1 MSSPIRFGDYFRQ
14 RRRALGLSL
23 REFSRRNGFDPGNI
37 SKLERNILA
46 PPRSETLLESHAKAL
61 KLEPEST
68 EWKTL
73 FGLALKESA
82 SKLPQLP
89 RSRRISTWVR
99 AITLEQWADHIDAQS
114 ILPLLVRRLV
124 RGTVDSTNLIRV
136 QFPAL
141 EGVQSPGWDG
151 LVEAT
156 RGNEFVPA
164 GLSVW
169 EMSVNKRSQMKA
181 EKDFRKRTIN
191 SQGINKKNSMFIF
204 VTLRKWQGKD
214 GWCSEKKKLNIW
226 KDVKVY
232 DSENLEEWLET
243 AKGVDIWLTRLLG
256 HRWAASIDIEGYWEN
271 LSASTNPS
279 LLPEVFLASRDQ
291 AIERLT
297 EWFGSAPSVLAL
309 ESSSPVDVIDFIAA
323 CHAYFKVPECTL
335 ESKADTQKIAEEMAA
350 RTLIIRDMES
360 WRDTSTSP
368 NPLLLIPEPD
378 LPMDMEMVSEAVR
391 QGHHVLLCSHR
402 FSSDRTSIHSLPRPG
417 RYELKKGLMTSGLTE
432 QKASE
437 HAQQSGGSLT
447 VLKRVISRFPAT
459 KQPEWS
465 QSSNA
470 RELIPFI
477 LVGAW
482 DDTSDADQRT
492 IEKLSGKSYEENAN
506 ILNTWLNEPDSPVL
520 RIHENCRLVSREDS
534 WQLLARYITR
544 QSLVTFEEVAIEILS
559 EVDPRYDLPD
569 DEQPYAAFHDSVLK
583 YSSQIRSGI
592 CVTLALLGCRSGNG
606 LIQGGIN
613 PERKAEQF
621 VGKLLN
627 EETPWQ
633 QWASLSDLL
642 PVLAEAAPEVFL
654 SAVEKDLERKSP
666 VLKELFNDTN
676 DSLPFS
682 FCAYAGLSDAL
693 EVLAWNPS
701 YLTRTSLIQARLH
714 EVDPQR
720 EWSSRPL
727 SSLQQIFLPWHPH
740 TTASTEQ
747 RIKAINKM
755 VEKTSEA
762 AWELLISLMPNVLRT
777 SSDTR
782 MPVWQDWS
790 MGWEHA
796 PGNAGY
802 WQQVAA
808 CAECLVF
815 MAGTDIER
823 WLRLLDELDHLPQA
837 VQKQLLDCLEQWNL
851 AKVDSAVR
859 RKITERIR
867 KQVKKHSDP
876 DKNLTMSPDIVDRL
890 ETLQNRFEPFD
901 LVARHLW
908 LFELYPSGF
917 VKLGN
922 TWQEREKEICQIR
935 GKALREIYADGGLKE
950 ILRLV
955 TQAKHPRIVGNAY
968 VNSTLYKDIDDII
981 PALLSSSDEQEKE
994 FATGVVHARFN
1005 EKGWKWVKEFSLQ
1018 EWRPEQSGLFLS
1030 VLPFERETWTW
1041 VKKQNTEAEAVYW
1054 RLVSGFVRD
1063 GSKED
1068 VEFAVSKLIHYGHPL
1083 QAIDVLNMALYGGC
1097 EIEPDLVM
1105 TTLESLE
1112 SYLNGQN
1119 RVSPEDVA
1127 DKYEIQE
1134 LIKYLQNSQ
1143 DTDTNRLA
1151 KLEWAYLG
1159 LLDEY
1164 SGSSP
1169 VTLEKSLQQNAEFF
1183 CQLIQMIFRSD
1194 KEPEDNKQA
1203 VTEQDK
1209 ARVHQAY
1216 MLLTQWKRMP
1226 GMSDAG
1232 VINEQ
1237 ELMDWVNIARE
1248 LCNESGHLA
1257 VCDER
1262 IGEVLA
1268 MEPEDNDEWPSIPVR
1283 DIIDEIDSDDL
1294 ARGFRIGIYNKN
1306 GSVPFEGGGL
1316 REKELARKYHQ
1327 FASQCEMEWPITASS
1342 LRRVAKDYEEEA
1354 KREDERSNHWIW

>member
-14 RRRALGLSL
+14 RRKALGLSL

-68 EWKTL
+68 GWKTL

-124 RGTVDSTNLIRV
+124 RGTVDPTNLIRV

-191 SQGINKKNSMFIF
+191 SQGINKKKSMFIF

-226 KDVKVY
+226 KDVRVY

-256 HRWAASIDIEGYWEN
+256 HRWAASIDLEGYWEN

-350 RTLIIRDMES
+350 RTLIIRNMES

-613 PERKAEQF
+613 PERKAEQI

-714 EVDPQR
+714 EVDQQR
-720 EWSSRPL
+720 QGSSRPL
-727 SSLQQIFLPWHPH
+727 SSLQQIFLPWHSH
-740 TTASTEQ
+740 TTASVEQ
-747 RIKAINKM
+747 RVSTLQKL
-755 VEKTSEA
+755 VEKTPKT
-762 AWELLISLMPNVLRT
+762 AWKLLLSLMPGVLRT

-790 MGWEHA
+790 MGWEQTPTYDGYGQQVSA
-796 PGNAGY
+796 CAGY
-802 WQQVAA
+802 
-808 CAECLVF
+808 LID
-815 MAGTDIER
+815 MAGTDVDRYSEILGEF
-823 WLRLLDELDHLPQA
+823 DHLPQTT
-837 VQKQLLDCLEQWNL
+837 QKQVLDLLEKWDL
-851 AKVDSAVR
+851 AEVDKVLK
-859 RKITERIR
+859 RKITENIR
-867 KQVKKHSDP
+867 KLVKKHPNPNKKPTMPP
-876 DKNLTMSPDIVDRL
+876 DVVSRL
-890 ETLQNRFEPFD
+890 DALQNRFEPAD
-901 LVARHLW
+901 LVSRHLW
-908 LFELYPSGF
+908 LFVPYPTGYMN
-917 VKLGN
+917 LG
-922 TWQEREKEICQIR
+922 QERQQREKAIYEKREQS
-935 GKALREIYADGGLKE
+935 LLEIYKHGGLND

-955 TQAKHPRIVGNAY
+955 KEAKHPRIVGKVY
-968 VNSTLYKDIDDII
+968 VKSTLYRDNNEII
-981 PALLSSSDEQEKE
+981 PVLLSSKYQQERE
-994 FATGVVHARFN
+994 FAEGVVDSLFEQR
-1005 EKGWKWVKEFSLQ
+1005 GWKWVEKLPLKAWQ
-1018 EWRPEQSGLFLS
+1018 PRQSGLLLS
-1030 VLPFERETWTW
+1030 VLPFERKTWLW
-1041 VKKQNTEAEAVYW
+1041 LEKLNAEAEEEYWESVSVFVYE
-1054 RLVSGFVRD
+1054 

-1083 QAIDVLNMALYGGC
+1083 QAIDVLNKALYDGC

-1112 SYLNGQN
+1112 SYLNVQN
-1119 RVSPEDVA
+1119 QVNPEDVA

-1194 KEPEDNKQA
+1194 KEPEDNEQA

-1209 ARVHQAY
+1209 ARAHQAY
-1216 MLLTQWKRMP
+1216 MLLTLWKRMP
-1226 GMSDAG
+1226 GMSDSG

-1294 ARGFRIGIYNKN
+1294 
-1306 GSVPFEGGGL
+1306 
-1316 REKELARKYHQ
+1316 
-1327 FASQCEMEWPITASS
+1327 
-1342 LRRVAKDYEEEA
+1342 VA
-1354 KREDERSNHWIW
+1354 WIQNWDI